1 MALYR
6 SKTPGAASCRGRS
19 QPGEGRSHVAGQPV
33 VRKTSGGGL
42 RHEEQAAA
50 RRPGRGQSVEG
61 SADPAPDQIANHRLA
76 DRLRNGNP
84 NPRPYVAGR
93 AQVGGEGWQ
102 RDAATSPAHVSE
114 LGLATQRIV
123 PAHRRLDRQALT
135 ALLTAACEHVAAV
148 LGGHPLEKTVDAL
161 TASIVGLV
169 GAFQGKGSVGTRP
182 PSIAGPRSAS
192 QPHIRFYEELLSHP
206 HRFISM

>member
-6 SKTPGAASCRGRS
+6 SIEDARSRLMPWAEPTGRGPQPRRRPAGRTENQRRRASPRRAGGRS
-19 QPGEGRSHVAGQPV
+19 
-33 VRKTSGGGL
+33 
-42 RHEEQAAA
+42 
-50 RRPGRGQSVEG
+50 
-61 SADPAPDQIANHRLA
+61 PAPDQIANHRLA